1 MSPVA
6 QLLPASWRDELDRV
20 AAALSGFAA
29 DIRYFERV
37 GSTND
42 IAADLAA
49 GGAGEGT
56 TVVAAMQTAG
66 RGRQGRAWHSPPGA
80 GLYFSIVF
88 RPLGF
93 EPLLTLMAGEATS
106 RGIERATGFRPSLKW
121 PNDLIVEPPGDDDA
135 GLKPCAT
142 GSPSPQ
148 ARWRK
153 LGGILAEGA
162 VTGTNLQHVVVGIG
176 INVGAAAYPA
186 ELAGRVTSLEAE
198 LGRPVDVARVFAQ
211 SLAAIAEGRRDL
223 VSGRAHIV
231 LDRWRE
237 RAPSSRG
244 RLVECSTA
252 AGTTR
257 GVTRGI
263 DASGAL
269 IVGVGDRVERVIAG
283 EVTWL

>member
-1 MSPVA
+1 MA
-6 QLLPASWRDELDRV
+6 LAQQLLPESWRDELDRV
-20 AAALSGFAA
+20 AGELAGFAA
-29 DIRYFERV
+29 DVRYFERV

-42 IAADLAA
+42 VAAALATS
-49 GGAGEGT
+49 GADEGT

-66 RGRQGRAWHSPPGA
+66 RGRQGRAWHSPSGT

-93 EPLLTLMAGEATS
+93 EQLLTLMAGEAAA

-121 PNDLIVEPPGDDDA
+121 PNDLVVEPA
-135 GLKPCAT
+135 GESRQV
-142 GSPSPQ
+142 G
-148 ARWRK
+148 WRK
-153 LGGILAEGA
+153 LGGILAEGSL
-162 VTGTNLQHVVVGIG
+162 TGTTLHHVVVGIG
-176 INVGAAAYPA
+176 INVGGATYPA

-223 VSGRAHIV
+223 VAGRDAAV

-237 RAPSSRG
+237 RAPSSNG
-244 RLVECSTA
+244 RPVECVTA
-252 AGTTR
+252 NGAAR

-263 DASGAL
+263 DESGAL
-269 IVGVGDRVERVIAG
+269 IVSMGGRLVRIIAG
-283 EVTWL
+283 EVVWL